1 MFSGMSMQLFL
12 FCGRLEAS
20 GPEAQMLSL
29 SLVKGGGFIS
39 EEDLAR
45 HLSKLSFGS
54 VAELNPT
61 GFGLARGVPCKT
73 KRQGRL
79 SILSADVCRLL
90 YFVLFFGKLSQLA
103 PMQQIRI
110 WPPALEWV
118 LTMRA
123 GRGWLQAAAAGEVAS
138 RHLSRKRALRRV
150 LEHQGQSCWCR
161 L

>member
-12 FCGRLEAS
+12 FCRRLKAS
-20 GPEAQMLSL
+20 EPEAQMLSL
-29 SLVKGGGFIS
+29 SLVKGGGCIS

-45 HLSKLSFGS
+45 HLSKLSLGS
-54 VAELNPT
+54 VAKLTPI
-61 GFGLARGVPCKT
+61 GFGLARRVPRKT

-90 YFVLFFGKLSQLA
+90 YFVLVFGKLSRLA

-123 GRGWLQAAAAGEVAS
+123 GRGWL
-138 RHLSRKRALRRV
+138 
-150 LEHQGQSCWCR
+150 
-161 L
+161 